1 MSNIV
6 TLYINSKDR
15 VMPNSANTNFIYN
28 LFPLGVNNV
37 VSYYV
42 KAVTIPVTNYVTIY
56 PPSNGTSSQTFNFNN
71 GISYTITIPVGNY
84 TAPQLAS
91 VVQTQINAVTSPD
104 IYSVTYSST
113 TNLFTIAGT
122 PSFTVNFTIGNYS
135 YPYQSIGSV
144 MGFRLNDSFHT
155 PGIFTGS
162 SVTAPYEASLSG
174 PLNYYIQSNTFT
186 VMTNSF
192 FQSIKSN
199 VICCVPNTAPP
210 FGVITYINPNPIYE
224 PNFKINIAQLNFRLV
239 DEYGNEPILN
249 DDWTISI
256 SLRCDVL

>member
-1 MSNIV
+1 MSNTV

-15 VMPNSANTNFIYN
+15 NNLSSRQTSFLYN
-28 LFPLGVNNV
+28 LFPLGITNV
-37 VSYYV
+37 SSFYV
-42 KAVTIPVTNYVTIY
+42 KSVCIPITNYVTVY

-91 VVQTQINAVTSPD
+91 EVQTQINAVTSPD

-122 PSFTVNFTIGNYS
+122 PSFTVNFTIGNFS

-174 PLNYYIQSNTFT
+174 PLNYYVQSNTLT
-186 VMTNSF
+186 VNTNSF
-192 FQSIKSN
+192 FQAQKSN
-199 VICCVPNTAPP
+199 VICSLPNTAPP
-210 FGVITYINPNPIYE
+210 FGVITYVNPDPIFE
-224 PNFKINIAQLNFRLV
+224 PLFNIKFSQVDLRLC

-249 DDWTISI
+249 DDWTIS
-256 SLRCDVL
+256 LVFRCNV